1 MNEQLQSNTPPKETK
16 QQNTQN
22 LPKKLPL
29 LCKIIFILT
38 AVSALLYLAFTK
50 SAVFSD
56 WFNAN
61 ISIWG
66 RRIFS
71 FLTVWIPFSLAEW
84 LVISL
89 PILLAALIVIACR
102 SYSASWHDAG
112 IYTAKLASVLCAVL
126 IVFIW
131 NFAPGY
137 YGTTLDKKLGL
148 ERTKVSADELY
159 KTARILAVEMNAI
172 SDELIFPSE
181 TASSVM
187 PYSYDEM
194 NRKLMEA
201 YNKYTQSHDFP
212 DQFYSKVKPIMLSEP
227 MTYTHITGVYTFFT
241 GEANI
246 NVNFPDYTIP
256 FTAAH
261 ELAHQR
267 GVAREDEANMIAFL
281 VCMESDDPYIRYSA
295 LLNVYEYVASALYSA
310 DANLYAAV
318 YQTLSPEVVKEEMAY
333 SAFFEKYR
341 ENIVADVSEAT
352 NNVYLQSQG
361 AAEGTRSY
369 NMVVDLTVAYYRPTF
384 Q

>member
-1 MNEQLQSNTPPKETK
+1 MKDASPNNTTPKR
-16 QQNTQN
+16 
-22 LPKKLPL
+22 LPL
-29 LCKIIFILT
+29 LCKLLFILT

-61 ISIWG
+61 VSVWG
-66 RRIFS
+66 RRLLS
-71 FLTVWIPFSLAEW
+71 FLTVWLPFSLAE
-84 LVISL
+84 LLLISL
-89 PILLAALIVIACR
+89 PILLAALVIVACR

-112 IYTAKLASVLCAVL
+112 IYTAKLLSILCAIL
-126 IVFIW
+126 IVFVW

-137 YGTTLDKKLGL
+137 YGATLDKKLGL

-159 KTARILAVEMNAI
+159 KTARILSAEM
-172 SDELIFPSE
+172 SLLSKELVFPNES
-181 TASSVM
+181 ASSVM
-187 PYSYDEM
+187 PYSYGEM
-194 NRKLMEA
+194 NEKLMDA
-201 YNKYTQSHDFP
+201 YDKYTQTHDFP
-212 DQFYSKVKPIMLSEP
+212 DQFYSRVKPIMLSQP

-246 NVNFPDYTIP
+246 NVNFPDYTVP

-310 DANLYAAV
+310 DPKLYASV
-318 YQTLSPEVVKEEMAY
+318 YQTLPREVVQEEIAY
-333 SAFFEKYR
+333 SAFFEQYR
-341 ENIVADVSEAT
+341 ENVAADISEAT
-352 NNVYLQSQG
+352 NNAYLQSQG
-361 AAEGTRSY
+361 APEGTRSY
-369 NMVVDLTVAYYRPTF
+369 NMVVDLTVAYYRPLF
-384 Q
+384 E